1 MRTHR
6 ITSITAIV
14 GVLCVFLML
23 SQSAGLG
30 KTRSSLATESDDCEA
45 QELVKLTAGDV
56 DAGDHLGSAVDVGD
70 GRIIVGAL
78 LHDDNGN
85 NSGAAYVFRYLG
97 ASWIEEAELLSKD
110 GVNEDRFG
118 ESVGISGHAAIVG
131 ANGDDDNGPD
141 SGSAYIF
148 RFDGRVWIQ
157 EAKLVPSDGSQA
169 DEFGKAVAVSGDLA
183 IVGAYRAD
191 EAGVDSGAAYIFRRT
206 ESVWEQEIKLLA
218 SDGETQDRFGWSVA
232 LSGNV
237 ALIGARRDDD
247 NGVDSGAAYVFRFN
261 GSTWIEEQKLLASDG
276 DVLDDFGFSVS
287 LSENVAV
294 IGARGDEDN
303 GFESG
308 SAYVFRFM
316 DPVWTEEQKLLA
328 KDGEPEDKFGHSVA
342 VSGDLAV
349 IGARWDDDNGT
360 NSGSAYVFSFNGDG
374 WSQEA
379 KLAASDGAAGDA
391 FGVFVGVHNGIA
403 GVGAPEEDDPGGNSG
418 ALYVF
423 VGLSDCN
430 ENGELDICD
439 IADGTSEDDNGNG
452 VPDECE
458 IEDLVLDLD
467 IKPGSCPNPLNRNSH
482 GMMPA
487 AILGTDDFDAA
498 QIDVSSV
505 MLWRADGI
513 GGSAAPNEGPRG
525 PHTVLEDVGT
535 PFDGEPCDC
544 HELGG
549 DGVVDLLMH
558 FQTQD
563 VVEALEPDD
572 LPPGMFVEL
581 TVTGVL
587 LDKTPFTA
595 NDCIQLVPAG
605 DIGGDGAVGTI
616 DLIML
621 ISSWGSCSECI
632 DCPLDLDGDC
642 SVGAGDL
649 LILLGNWG

>member
-6 ITSITAIV
+6 ITSITATV

-30 KTRSSLATESDDCEA
+30 KTLDSLATESDDCEA
-45 QELVKLTAGDV
+45 QELVKLMAGDV
-56 DAGDHLGSAVDVGD
+56 DAGDHLGNAVDVGD

-85 NSGAAYVFRYLG
+85 NSGAAYIFRYLG

-110 GVNEDRFG
+110 GANEDRFG

-131 ANGDDDNGPD
+131 ANGDDDNGPE

-169 DEFGKAVAVSGDLA
+169 DEFGKAVAIFGDLA

-237 ALIGARRDDD
+237 ALIGARRHDD
-247 NGVDSGAAYVFRFN
+247 NGVESGAAYVFRFN

-276 DVLDDFGFSVS
+276 DILDDFGFSVS

-316 DPVWTEEQKLLA
+316 DSVWTEEQKLLA

-342 VSGDLAV
+342 VSGDVAV

-360 NSGSAYVFSFNGDG
+360 DSGSAYVFSFNGDG
-374 WSQEA
+374 WSQEV
-379 KLAASDGAAGDA
+379 KLAGSDGAAGDA

-403 GVGAPEEDDPGGNSG
+403 GVGAPEEDDPGGKSG

-423 VGLSDCN
+423 GGLSDCN

-452 VPDECE
+452 IPDECE
-458 IEDLVLDLD
+458 FEDLVLDLD

-505 MLWRADGI
+505 LISRADGV

-525 PHTVLEDVGT
+525 PHTVVEDVGT

-549 DGVVDLLMH
+549 DGVVDLFMH

-563 VVEALEPDD
+563 VVEALELDD
-572 LPPGMFVEL
+572 LPPGTFVEL

-595 NDCIQLVPAG
+595 NDCIRLVPSG
-605 DIGGDGAVGTI
+605 DMDGDGAVGAM

-621 ISSWGSCSECI
+621 ISSWGFCAECI
-632 DCPLDLDGDC
+632 DCALDLDGDC

-649 LILLGNWG
+649 LILLASWG

>member
-1 MRTHR
+1 MRTPR
-6 ITSITAIV
+6 IRSITATV
-14 GVLCVFLML
+14 GALCVFLML

-30 KTRSSLATESDDCEA
+30 KTLNPLATESDDCEA
-45 QELVKLTAGDV
+45 QELVKLMAGDV
-56 DAGDHLGSAVDVGD
+56 DAGDHLGNAVDVGD

-97 ASWIEEAELLSKD
+97 ASWIEEAELLPKD

-118 ESVGISGHAAIVG
+118 ESVGISGDAAIVG
-131 ANGDDDNGPD
+131 ANGDDDNGPE

-169 DEFGKAVAVSGDLA
+169 DEFGKAVAISGDLA

-206 ESVWEQEIKLLA
+206 ESAWEQEIKLLA

-237 ALIGARRDDD
+237 ALIGARRHDD
-247 NGVDSGAAYVFRFN
+247 NGVESGAAYVFRFN

-276 DVLDDFGFSVS
+276 DMLDDFGFSVS

-316 DPVWTEEQKLLA
+316 DSMWTEEQKLLA

-342 VSGDLAV
+342 VSGDVAV

-360 NSGSAYVFSFNGDG
+360 DSGSAYVFSFNGDG

-391 FGVFVGVHNGIA
+391 FGVYVGVHNGIA

-423 VGLSDCN
+423 GGLSDCN

-452 VPDECE
+452 IPDECE
-458 IEDLVLDLD
+458 IKDLVLDLD

-487 AILGTDDFDAA
+487 AILGTDVFDAA
-498 QIDVSSV
+498 QIDISSV
-505 MLWRADGI
+505 LISRADGT
-513 GGSAAPNEGPRG
+513 GGSVAPNEGPPG
-525 PHTVLEDVGT
+525 PHSVLEDVGT
-535 PFDGEPCDC
+535 PFDGESCDC
-544 HELGG
+544 HELQG

-558 FQTQD
+558 FQTQE
-563 VVEALEPDD
+563 VVEALELDD
-572 LPPGMFVEL
+572 LPPGTFVEL

-587 LDKTPFTA
+587 LDKTPFAA
-595 NDCIQLVPAG
+595 NDCIRLVPPG
-605 DIGGDGAVGTI
+605 DMDGDGVVGAM

-621 ISSWGSCSECI
+621 ISSWGSCAECI
-632 DCPLDLDGDC
+632 DCPVDLDGDC
-642 SVGAGDL
+642 AVGAADL
-649 LILLGNWG
+649 LILLANWR